1 MPIFGCAQNVTT
13 LLTLGNIGV
22 TGFNTVY
29 NTNTNT
35 LNGTVS
41 TGNITT
47 GLIGTGAAPE
57 QYVAS
62 HDTVLGRAGRLHVS
76 RDKDGEIWIGGSSTT
91 IIDGR
96 VML

>member
-1 MPIFGCAQNVTT
+1 VFACTDGAVENP
-13 LLTLGNIGV
+13 V
-22 TGFNTVY
+22 TGSFNAGVAQW
-29 NTNTNT
+29 
-35 LNGTVS
+35 LM
-41 TGNITT
+41 
-47 GLIGTGAAPE
+47 GTGAAPD

-62 HDTVLGRAGRLHVS
+62 QDTVLGRAGRLHVS